1 MGARYQNNLDTLV
14 RVVGEKEAFCA
25 VNVSCF
31 PSKDLTFGLV
41 GTDHVC
47 ERCVVSGRFFGW
59 FCACSFF
66 RGTFSSQKKCLF
78 LAPWK
83 ISGMINI

>member
-1 MGARYQNNLDTLV
+1 MSRGARYQNNLDTLV

-47 ERCVVSGRFFGW
+47 ERCVVSGRFLAG
-59 FCACSFF
+59 SFPLKVCWLT
-66 RGTFSSQKKCLF
+66 GV
-78 LAPWK
+78 
-83 ISGMINI
+83 